1 MTENNLPNNE
11 SSSWEEIDG
20 YFLEAVKQGDI
31 KDAEKLLEQGAD
43 VNAQD
48 EDGWTALMFSAK
60 SQNVEMAQMLMDN
73 GADNEI
79 RNKEGNKAIWIAQ
92 TGPVGKV
99 IWDSLKKRIDD
110 KKTKQKVVRICD
122 DREM

>member
-1 MTENNLPNNE
+1 MSEIE
-11 SSSWEEIDG
+11 RKSSSWDDVDLA
-20 YFLEAVKQGDI
+20 FLEATKSGNVKV
-31 KDAEKLLEQGAD
+31 AEDLLEQGAD

-79 RNKEGNKAIWIAQ
+79 RNKDGNKAIWIAK
-92 TGPVGKV
+92 TGPVMGV
-99 IWDSLKKRIDD
+99 IFEGLKKRLRERKSEQKAVKMSND
-110 KKTKQKVVRICD
+110 K
-122 DREM
+122 EM

>member
-1 MTENNLPNNE
+1 MTENNLPNNKI
-11 SSSWEEIDG
+11 SSWEEIDG
-20 YFLEAVKQGDI
+20 YFLEAVKHGDI
-31 KDAEKLLEQGAD
+31 KDAEKLLGQGAD

-73 GADNEI
+73 GADDEI
-79 RNKEGNKAIWIAQ
+79 RNKDGNRAIWIAQ

-99 IWDSLKKRIDD
+99 IWDGLMKRIND
-110 KKTKQKVVRICD
+110 KKTKQKAVRISD
-122 DREM
+122 DKEM